1 MVEVINSQNLEKM
14 EMEDSR
20 DSFLIAFSDEME
32 KQEFIKIIDEY
43 NAKGITVAITYR
55 SDAFKNRFIEVK
67 LVKDD
72 NFPDMLV
79 GVLKEATKFLK
90 EAVKMLNDYQEKS
103 QEHQIAATNAWKSLV
118 EKYGVPSEDETRW
131 NFAWNEAELRSK
143 Q

>member
-1 MVEVINSQNLEKM
+1 MVEVKSPDLEEM
-14 EMEDSR
+14 RMEDSR
-20 DSFLIAFSDEME
+20 DSFLIMFNDETE
-32 KQEFIKIIDEY
+32 KQEFIKTVEKS
-43 NAKGITVAITYR
+43 NAKGATIALTYR
-55 SDAFKNRFIEVK
+55 GDAFKNHFIEVK
-67 LVKDD
+67 RVRED

-79 GVLKEATKFLK
+79 GVLKEATKFLE

-118 EKYGVPSEDETRW
+118 EKYCVPSEDETRW